1 MAEKG
6 KTGVKD
12 MLNYYAVNLDL
23 RQKKCL
29 VAGGGRVACRKVRG
43 LLACGAEVVV
53 IAPDLDPALLA
64 LQAEGRLVCF
74 ARACE
79 AADLEGFFLVILAT
93 NNSEINAS
101 LAKTALERQLLVNT
115 VDNQALSNFIVPAT
129 YRQGLL
135 TVSVSTGGASPLVAA
150 KIKSEI
156 AELYG
161 EEYAL
166 LLEKL
171 REERELIKKQ
181 YATQKERQEVLRERV
196 KELMA
201 QCIC

>member
-1 MAEKG
+1 
-6 KTGVKD
+6 

-29 VAGGGRVACRKVRG
+29 VVGGGKVACRKVKG
-43 LLACGAEVVV
+43 LLECEADILV
-53 IAPDLDPALLA
+53 IAPDLDPRLLA
-64 LQAEGRLVCF
+64 LQTEGRISCF
-74 ARACE
+74 ARKCR
-79 AADLEGFFLVILAT
+79 ADDLAGIFLVILAT

-101 LAKTALERQLLVNT
+101 LAEIALERQLLVNT
-115 VDNQALSNFIVPAT
+115 VDNQDLSNFIVPAT

-161 EEYAL
+161 EEYAFL
-166 LLEKL
+166 LDRLQ
-171 REERELIKKQ
+171 EERDLIKKQ
-181 YATQKERQEVLRERV
+181 YVTQKERQEVLRERV
-196 KELMA
+196 KELIA

>member
-6 KTGVKD
+6 KVKG

-23 RQKKCL
+23 KQKKCL
-29 VAGGGRVACRKVRG
+29 VVGGGQVACRKVKG
-43 LLACGAEVVV
+43 LLECEADVLV
-53 IAPDLDPALLA
+53 IAPELDPRLLA
-64 LQAEGRLVCF
+64 LQAEGRIDCLV
-74 ARACE
+74 RNCE
-79 AADLEGFFLVILAT
+79 AADLAGFFLVILAT
-93 NNSEINAS
+93 NNSELNAS
-101 LAKTALERQLLVNT
+101 LAKIALERQLLVNT

-129 YRQGLL
+129 YRKGLL

-166 LLEKL
+166 LLDKL
-171 REERELIKKQ
+171 REERDLIKKQ